1 VILTPLALALAVL
14 LHAQAI
20 PANPAIPALAVSA
33 NSAGLA
39 FTDITAGC
47 GLDCTLTSGAT
58 PSTQI
63 LEVKGGGLA
72 LIDFDNDGDLDVFV
86 PNGATLADPEH
97 GPGARMFRNDGA
109 MHFSDVTASSAI
121 KHNRWSFGV
130 TVGDVDADGFDD
142 IFIACFGPDVLLR
155 NKGDGTFEDI
165 TQRAG
170 VADPRWGTSAAFADL
185 DRLCVRHQPVHD
197 RLAVAHV
204 VFLDLRAVADPA
216 QLHER
221 IARVAFVFSANNLGL
236 MFGRDHPA
244 FSDLRRADEVQRDK
258 VRARFFERG
267 VLLLERQLWLA
278 VQMIR
283 NAA

>member
-1 VILTPLALALAVL
+1 VILTPLSLALAVL

-20 PANPAIPALAVSA
+20 PAIPAIPVLAVSA

-47 GLDCTLTSGAT
+47 GLECTLTSGTT

-121 KHNRWSFGV
+121 KHHRWSFGV

-155 NKGDGTFEDI
+155 NKGNGTFEDI
-165 TQRAG
+165 TARSRTSPRDRVFTMTVGEPAPRSPTSTSTAISIFSSATTSTSIAQIRVHPQHSRAF
-170 VADPRWGTSAAFADL
+170 R
-185 DRLCVRHQPVHD
+185 
-197 RLAVAHV
+197 
-204 VFLDLRAVADPA
+204 
-216 QLHER
+216 
-221 IARVAFVFSANNLGL
+221 
-236 MFGRDHPA
+236 
-244 FSDLRRADEVQRDK
+244 
-258 VRARFFERG
+258 
-267 VLLLERQLWLA
+267 
-278 VQMIR
+278 
-283 NAA
+283 